1 MQTLGWKSLT
11 MFLRVNCLVESPIS
25 KSLFSVNTEEARTV
39 SLASVLPALLFILN
53 THLSTGH
60 LSIEQVALQ

>member
-1 MQTLGWKSLT
+1 MR
-11 MFLRVNCLVESPIS
+11 MNCLVESPIS
-25 KSLFSVNTEEARTV
+25 KSLFIVNTEEARTV
-39 SLASVLPALLFILN
+39 SLASVLSALLFILN